1 MHFPFLYT
9 MAKGCSSTTCTL
21 TSQFPEY
28 KIHTA
33 NHETLRSVPRVHN
46 RKQTTTNL
54 KVLNF
59 SHTMSNHWI
68 NQLWCSRETTWKPE
82 TELNNLKGKKII
94 FFVPSKLWSFL
105 SMFWSHQNLF
115 WIFKLLTEGPTKLA
129 IQAKPVFTCTGCK
142 TVLVLPIPSTVVTAI
157 PSTAHNGIK
166 QPFAEKCLFKVKVWL
181 FSEKSQA

>member
-1 MHFPFLYT
+1 MHFPSLYT

-82 TELNNLKGKKII
+82 TELNNLKGKK
-94 FFVPSKLWSFL
+94 KLFSLSLPNYDRSWACSDLIKICFEFL
-105 SMFWSHQNLF
+105 NCWQRDLPNWPYKPNLF
-115 WIFKLLTEGPTKLA
+115 
-129 IQAKPVFTCTGCK
+129 
-142 TVLVLPIPSTVVTAI
+142 LPAQDARQFWCFQFLP
-157 PSTAHNGIK
+157 
-166 QPFAEKCLFKVKVWL
+166 L
-181 FSEKSQA
+181 